1 LAETLSDTRFKGTGT
16 DLMKD
21 DTIKIPNAYLLICP
35 ATSAGVSCEEK
46 KMANPVVHFEIA
58 GLDEEKTKAFYTS
71 AFEWEVGAVPG
82 MEGYNM
88 VNAGRTNGMGID
100 GGIMKA
106 PHGHAFC
113 AFYIQVDSLREKL
126 DQIVSLGGEEAV
138 PPTPIPG
145 MGAFAFFKDPDGNL
159 IGLFRNGDGD

>member
-1 LAETLSDTRFKGTGT
+1 
-16 DLMKD
+16 
-21 DTIKIPNAYLLICP
+21 
-35 ATSAGVSCEEK
+35 
-46 KMANPVVHFEIA
+46 MANPVVHFEIA
-58 GLDEEKTKAFYTS
+58 GMDEARTKAFYTS
-71 AFEWEVGAVPG
+71 VFEWEVGEVPG

-88 VNAGRTNGMGID
+88 VNAGRINGMGID

-106 PHGHAFC
+106 PHGHPFS
-113 AFYIQVDSLREKL
+113 AFYIQVDSLSGTLEK
-126 DQIVSLGGEEAV
+126 IKASGGEEAV